1 MGDQRNRVHVDNER
15 YVCAS
20 QLCSDTG
27 IGIHYRD
34 TLRN

>member
-20 QLCSDTG
+20 QLCSVA
-27 IGIHYRD
+27 YRD